1 MLERRLSR
9 TLRFRKPRRQMG
21 FLRSK
26 KAFAIPVTYLI
37 LFVSLIA
44 LISVTYT
51 FAVARISARAN
62 LIKVSVAKQNM
73 QALDDT
79 VHSVAWSFGASSVV
93 YMDDCGGA
101 FRVAANAKQLALSL
115 VDEEAVNAVLF
126 NSSVGEASYELEA
139 SEFDDLGLYIRGNE
153 KAIINKTSFTMT
165 QMYFTMRNNAQ
176 SIILRYRPLATA
188 TVIGTNDGKPVNLIR
203 VNVINLNSSQ
213 SLNLWEKFHLKVVS
227 LDVTTVASQ
236 YEFNSSIHSLALKAS
251 SDGTSDIVWLP
262 VSSTPEGAIVRVE
275 VIVSNIKLQRVE
287 M

>member
-1 MLERRLSR
+1 M
-9 TLRFRKPRRQMG
+9 RFRKPRRQMG

-44 LISVTYT
+44 VISVTYT

-62 LIKVSVAKQNM
+62 LIKASVAKQNM
-73 QALDDT
+73 QVLDDAT
-79 VHSVAWSFGASSVV
+79 HGVAWSFGASDVV
-93 YMDDCGGA
+93 YMDDCGGT
-101 FRVAANAKQLALSL
+101 FRVMANANQLVLSL
-115 VDEEAVNAVLF
+115 TDEKAINAVLF
-126 NSSVGEASYELEA
+126 NSSVGEASYQLEA
-139 SEFDDLGLYIRGNE
+139 SEFDDFGLYVRGNE
-153 KAIINKTSFTMT
+153 KSIINKTSFTMT

-188 TVIGTNDGKPVNLIR
+188 TVIGTSDGKPVNLIR

-213 SLNLWEKFHLKVVS
+213 SLNLWEKFQLRIVS

-251 SDGTSDIVWLP
+251 SDGTSDTVWLP
-262 VSSTPEGAIVRVE
+262 MSSTPEGAIVRVE
-275 VIVSNIKLQRVE
+275 VIISNIKLQRAE

>member
-1 MLERRLSR
+1 M
-9 TLRFRKPRRQMG
+9 RFRKPRRQMG

-51 FAVARISARAN
+51 FAVARIGARAN

-139 SEFDDLGLYIRGNE
+139 SEFDDFGLYIRGNE

>member
-1 MLERRLSR
+1 M
-9 TLRFRKPRRQMG
+9 RFRKPRRQMG

-139 SEFDDLGLYIRGNE
+139 SEFDDFGLYIRGNE

>member
-1 MLERRLSR
+1 MWLK
-9 TLRFRKPRRQMG
+9 KPRG
-21 FLRSK
+21 YTVFLRSK
-26 KAFAIPVTYLI
+26 RAFAIPVTYLI

-44 LISVTYT
+44 VISVTYT

-73 QALDDT
+73 QVLDDA

-93 YMDDCGGA
+93 YMDDCGGT
-101 FRVAANAKQLALSL
+101 FRVTANAKQLALSL
-115 VDEEAVNAVLF
+115 TDGEAINAVLF

-139 SEFDDLGLYIRGNE
+139 SEIEDYGLYTRGNE

-188 TVIGTNDGKPVNLIR
+188 TVIGTSDGKPVNLIR

-213 SLNLWEKFHLKVVS
+213 SLNLWEKFQLRIVS

-236 YEFNSSIHSLALKAS
+236 YEFNSSVHSLALKAS
-251 SDGTSDIVWLP
+251 SDGTSDMVWLP
-262 VSSTPEGAIVRVE
+262 VSSTSEGAIVRVE
-275 VIVSNIKLQRVE
+275 VIVSNIKLQRAE